1 MFVIDRVVIVVFVV
15 VVVVVANEV
24 VAVHRLLLH
33 VHRSVVTLRD
43 VIDAQLLVASKVA
56 RRLDFVNQHHVT
68 LQDLK
73 ESFLRKLDDFK
84 PPSSKPSSKI
94 IFDLRQDF
102 HHLIS

>member
-15 VVVVVANEV
+15 VVVDATADEV

-73 ESFLRKLDDFK
+73 ESFLRKLDEFK
-84 PPSSKPSSKI
+84 PP
-94 IFDLRQDF
+94 LG
-102 HHLIS
+102 L

>member
-15 VVVVVANEV
+15 AADEV

-43 VIDAQLLVASKVA
+43 VIDAQLLIAAKVA

-73 ESFLRKLDDFK
+73 ESF
-84 PPSSKPSSKI
+84 
-94 IFDLRQDF
+94 
-102 HHLIS
+102 